1 MNRKHSIKSK
11 MQHLAI
17 INEGGESVEQTLKQP
32 KFTERNSLQERVDSQ
47 SCDIFWDQSSKTN
60 VLLTKIKI
68 INGHKSMK
76 NISIETKKVENQ
88 TTSTESFFDIF
99 SDSVFKE

>member
-1 MNRKHSIKSK
+1 MNRKHSIKGK
-11 MQHLAI
+11 IQHLAI
-17 INEGGESVEQTLKQP
+17 INEGRESVEQTLQSP
-32 KFTERNSLQERVDSQ
+32 NYTNRTTLQERVDSQ

-68 INGHKSMK
+68 VNGQKSMK

-88 TTSTESFFDIF
+88 TVSTDSFFDIF
-99 SDSVFKE
+99 SDSVFK

>member
-1 MNRKHSIKSK
+1 MYRKHSAKGK

-17 INEGGESVEQTLKQP
+17 INEGGESAQQTLQSP
-32 KFTERNSLQERVDSQ
+32 NNTDRTSLQERVESQ

-60 VLLTKIKI
+60 VLLTKIRI
-68 INGHKSMK
+68 VNGRKSMK

-88 TTSTESFFDIF
+88 TASSDSFFDIF
-99 SDSVFKE
+99 SDSVFK